1 MRIRPWGAPVNNDA
15 TTNRS
20 DMGGSISVVPEQLPV
35 WRAARRAA
43 ERACRSWS
51 GVSCCRSSPEEVRG
65 DGPGEDATAQ
75 EVLVVPKANAIADAG
90 DEARSLEV
98 AVLDPAA
105 LGLLVGTGAPGN
117 VGDSQQLVGAR
128 HVSSD
133 GLQVDVRG
141 HVAHLLER

>member
-20 DMGGSISVVPEQLPV
+20 DMGGSVSVVPEQLPV

-90 DEARSLEV
+90 AEAQTLEL
-98 AVLDPAA
+98 AALDPATNS
-105 LGLLVGTGAPGN
+105 LLVGTDAPGN
-117 VGDSQQLVGAR
+117 VGDGQQLVGAL
-128 HVSSD
+128 HV
-133 GLQVDVRG
+133 GRGVLQAHVRVHG
-141 HVAHLLER
+141 APRLER